1 MKRAVLLSTGFSL
14 LLLIILLDSCGE
26 QPAKEPEFP
35 ITAEPA
41 PDSLEID
48 LTRLASDGKPP
59 AEVIVA
65 IEFDHEFKTAK
76 NYRAFSLRQVLEP
89 AMWQLGI
96 DSTSDEAV
104 VTFYCTDGYKP
115 TAKLR
120 DLLAGEGFVAFRDE
134 AVADPDQQWP
144 EEVRKKFN
152 PFYLVWKNVPYE
164 DDSKP
169 WPYGLFMVK
178 INKANTVYDPI
189 YPQDDAEAIAGFQH
203 FERYCIKCHSINR
216 IGGNVGPDFNDPK
229 NITEYWEIENMW
241 AYAKNPQSFRFNARM
256 APVTRLTRAEFD
268 QIIVYL
274 QYMRRQKAEAGL
286 GAQ

>member
-1 MKRAVLLSTGFSL
+1 MKKVVLLCTVFSL
-14 LLLIILLDSCGE
+14 LSLVILLDSCGE
-26 QPAKEPEFP
+26 QPAPALVVQVAA
-35 ITAEPA
+35 TPA

-48 LTRLASDGKPP
+48 LTRLAGDGKAPD
-59 AEVIVA
+59 ELTVT

-76 NYRAFSLRQVLEP
+76 TYRAFSLKQLLAP
-89 AMWQLGI
+89 AMQQLGI

-115 TAKLR
+115 TAKLH
-120 DLLAGEGFVAFRDE
+120 DLLAGEGFVAIRDE
-134 AVADPDQQWP
+134 AVTDPGQQWP

-189 YPQDDAEAIAGFQH
+189 YPRDDAAAIAGFRH
-203 FERYCIKCHSINR
+203 FEHYCIKCHSINR
-216 IGGNVGPDFNDPK
+216 TGGNVGPDFNDPK
-229 NITEYWEIENMW
+229 NITDYWDIENMW

-256 APVTRLTRAEFD
+256 APVTGLTRAEFD

-286 GAQ
+286 EAR